1 MIEVDVVT
9 FERYC
14 SFSYGGYPV
23 SKRKSDWISARIYYF
38 PHHVTEYPDSTRV
51 PENFW
56 IFTRRI
62 LLGLDIYPR
71 GSRVRPG
78 LPTPKSDCRCRRGIA
93 LCARNFSYLHPPTI
107 DEISKPM
114 YLCHSKAFEACTVGI
129 DAFLVADGK
138 GVR

>member
-1 MIEVDVVT
+1 VT

-14 SFSYGGYPV
+14 SFSYGGCPV

-62 LLGLDIYPR
+62 LFGLDIYPR

-78 LPTPKSDCRCRRGIA
+78 LPTPKS
-93 LCARNFSYLHPPTI
+93 
-107 DEISKPM
+107 
-114 YLCHSKAFEACTVGI
+114 ACTVGFDLMLPSYLFVASNFRMITI
-129 DAFLVADGK
+129 DESHRSITDQ
-138 GVR
+138 

>member
-1 MIEVDVVT
+1 MVVVLCQ
-9 FERYC
+9 FKNWY
-14 SFSYGGYPV
+14 FSNFWWGNACIDGYV

-71 GSRVRPG
+71 GPRVRPG
-78 LPTPKSDCRCRRGIA
+78 LPTPKSGKDQSGN
-93 LCARNFSYLHPPTI
+93 LSYLTHGPLP
-107 DEISKPM
+107 D
-114 YLCHSKAFEACTVGI
+114 
-129 DAFLVADGK
+129 
-138 GVR
+138 

>member
-1 MIEVDVVT
+1 MT

-14 SFSYGGYPV
+14 SFSYGGCPV

-38 PHHVTEYPDSTRV
+38 PHHMTEYPDSTRV

-62 LLGLDIYPR
+62 LFGLDIYPR

-78 LPTPKSDCRCRRGIA
+78 LPTPKSAHTIFGKWFGVDGA
-93 LCARNFSYLHPPTI
+93 VNKEARLRNLY
-107 DEISKPM
+107 
-114 YLCHSKAFEACTVGI
+114 
-129 DAFLVADGK
+129 
-138 GVR
+138 